1 MIDTWFFAA
10 VCLGF
15 LSLCTIMR
23 VIPGP
28 TRDDRLI
35 AATTAITIIAGAA
48 LALSISWGNLLVMDA
63 FIALVALCYAG
74 TIAYV
79 LYGKGEGV

>member
-15 LSLCTIMR
+15 LSLCTILR

-35 AATTAITIIAGAA
+35 AVTTALTIIAGAA
-48 LALSISWGNLLVMDA
+48 LALSISWGNLLVMDTFIA
-63 FIALVALCYAG
+63 FIALSYAG
-74 TIAYV
+74 TIAIV
-79 LYGKGEGV
+79 LYGQGESV